1 MQLLFLHDD
10 HDQLMIMSRFGV
22 NWGQPRNESSK
33 QKTKLYSKYTYNMYT
48 PENMCLVIAK
58 LKLWNMF
65 FPAVTNRPLTIFFE
79 TLDIYLQR
87 VSSLDA
93 IFCSCG
99 KTFFFLN

>member
-1 MQLLFLHDD
+1 
-10 HDQLMIMSRFGV
+10 
-22 NWGQPRNESSK
+22 
-33 QKTKLYSKYTYNMYT
+33 MYT

-99 KTFFFLN
+99 KTFFFKLRLKSNNFTSFCTCAAFVYEHCEIVFY